1 MTKKSLEHRVISSKE
16 HCGEIIDVDVD
27 TYLMGNILF
36 SNGAIASIFTTFDV
50 YYKKQDHFEVYGT
63 KGTMVVPDPN
73 CFGGPILV
81 YRPEDDIPGPQV
93 DPALLGQRPGPYQAY
108 KEMPLMFDYAENSRG
123 LGLADMCKAMEDGRD
138 WRANYRQQRHV
149 LEIMTG
155 FTKASESGKFY
166 EMTSKFERAD
176 AMKNNPLHGILD

>member
-1 MTKKSLEHRVISSKE
+1 
-16 HCGEIIDVDVD
+16 
-27 TYLMGNILF
+27 
-36 SNGAIASIFTTFDV
+36 
-50 YYKKQDHFEVYGT
+50 
-63 KGTMVVPDPN
+63 
-73 CFGGPILV
+73 
-81 YRPEDDIPGPQV
+81 
-93 DPALLGQRPGPYQAY
+93 
-108 KEMPLMFDYAENSRG
+108 
-123 LGLADMCKAMEDGRD
+123 MCKAMEDGRD